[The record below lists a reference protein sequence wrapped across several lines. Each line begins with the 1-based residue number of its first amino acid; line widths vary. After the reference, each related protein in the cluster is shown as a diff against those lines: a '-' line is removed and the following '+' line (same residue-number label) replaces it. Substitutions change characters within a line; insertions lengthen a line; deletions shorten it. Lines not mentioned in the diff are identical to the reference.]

1 MNDFL
6 PDTAPGFDQPV
17 AVLKHCHNR
26 IRKQLGTL
34 ERLLAHLPEHG
45 ADEAARQA
53 ATAVLKYFEKAAH
66 LHHEDEEQDLIP
78 MLRAVAQ
85 GEDAATLQALA
96 PVILQDHKEMDAL
109 WQDLHEQLSHIA
121 DGSAAVLS
129 TSAVQRFS
137 QRYSSHMERE
147 ESTMAPMALRLFSP
161 AQMTQLGEAMQRRR
175 GIGAKPVAD
184 APEPVTPPIGD
195 AAAGKS
201 IGDAAAG
208 KSIGDAVAGKSIGDA
223 VAGKSIGD
231 AVAGKSIG
239 DAVADLRKDYGQASL
254 NEDDVLDDPMLQFT
268 RWFEQAIKAEV
279 NEPNAMNV
287 ATVDANGRPSSRIV
301 LVKQFDERGFTWYT
315 NYDSRKAQELRA
327 NPYAALLFFWSEL
340 ERQVRIE
347 GRVETTSAEESDKY
361 FHSRPLKSRLSA
373 IASQQS
379 APIENRT
386 ALERNYEAVAATAGD
401 APARPVNWGGFR
413 LVPERIEF
421 WQGRRSRFHDRIVY
435 ERQEDGSWAR
445 QRLQP

>member
-6 PDTAPGFDQPV
+6 PDTAPGFDQPI

-129 TSAVQRFS
+129 TSAVQRFV
-137 QRYSSHMERE
+137 QRYTAHMERE

-161 AQMTQLGEAMQRRR
+161 QQMTQFGESMQRRR
-175 GIGAKPVAD
+175 GIGAEPATD
-184 APEPVTPPIGD
+184 APPAMKP
-195 AAAGKS
+195 
-201 IGDAAAG
+201 
-208 KSIGDAVAGKSIGDA
+208 
-223 VAGKSIGD
+223 
-231 AVAGKSIG
+231 SIG

-254 NEDDVLDDPMLQFT
+254 NEDEVLDDPMLQFT

-435 ERQEDGSWAR
+435 ARQEYGSWVR